1 MNGGVKVKNF
11 LKGNHFDENRSHD
24 DIQKDIQSSEELVEW
39 VLSFLTSESVTDE
52 EMMYLFNEEVQLLIP
67 KIKEK

>member
-1 MNGGVKVKNF
+1 MKNF